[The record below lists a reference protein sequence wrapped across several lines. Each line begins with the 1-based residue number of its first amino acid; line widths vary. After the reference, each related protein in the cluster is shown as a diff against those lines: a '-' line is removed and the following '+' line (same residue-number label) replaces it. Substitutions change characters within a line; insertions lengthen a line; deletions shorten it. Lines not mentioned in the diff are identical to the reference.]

1 MEPAGRAGDLEQPE
15 RVNGRGRARRHRGRR
30 GSREQRREHIA
41 SPSVP
46 ESEDFNP
53 EVVRQASAP
62 EFHGASEPQQGE
74 MPRVQAAHSTE
85 RASEPARTEPH
96 EHTEALGKPDSGEQ
110 VRRRSTV
117 REPALAAAQDQANT
131 FAKPAD
137 VKPAEPIEPVISSST
152 ESERSDRPPR
162 SGWWSKRVFG
172 RS

>member
-1 MEPAGRAGDLEQPE
+1 MEPAARAGDLEQPE
-15 RVNGRGRARRHRGRR
+15 RVNGRGRTRRNRGRR
-30 GSREQRREHIA
+30 GSREPRREHIA
-41 SPSVP
+41 SPSAP

-62 EFHGASEPQQGE
+62 EFHGASEPQQSE

-85 RASEPARTEPH
+85 GATEPARAEPH
-96 EHTEALGKPDSGEQ
+96 EHAEALGKPDSGEQ
-110 VRRRSTV
+110 VHRRSTV
-117 REPALAAAQDQANT
+117 REPALAAPQDQANT

-137 VKPAEPIEPVISSST
+137 VKPAEPIETVISSST
-152 ESERSDRPPR
+152 ESERSNRPPR